1 MSVELVLTGPETR
14 SQESST
20 SDGVAGLIAV
30 VGGSDRKTLAGW
42 VVIGHYP
49 IIGTGAICVSNNE
62 GGVDVF
68 SLNLIIRIGGKRGF
82 HNQDD
87 RAGKGG
93 FSRYWVWIE
102 KVSGICRVLINCCRH
117 VPSNVTMFRR
127 FCGKK
132 RTCRVVLRS
141 TSSVFK
147 ESQGLG
153 IAWLL
158 EPLVHSSIGSMLE
171 LRQQRP

>member
-1 MSVELVLTGPETR
+1 MEDVCGVGLNR
-14 SQESST
+14 SRDTEPRIVNFGWSGGIDS
-20 SDGVAGLIAV
+20 
-30 VGGSDRKTLAGW
+30 GSDRKTLACW

-82 HNQDD
+82 YNQDD

-117 VPSNVTMFRR
+117 VPAMLRCSVDFVVRR
-127 FCGKK
+127 GHAELSYGAHLQS
-132 RTCRVVLRS
+132 LRS
-141 TSSVFK
+141 PKGWGSLGCSS
-147 ESQGLG
+147 
-153 IAWLL
+153 LL
-158 EPLVHSSIGSMLE
+158 FTVRLAACWS
-171 LRQQRP
+171 